1 MKGIVLA
8 GGTGTRLWPLTI
20 SVSKQLL
27 PIYDKPMIYYPIST
41 LMSCGIREI
50 LLITT
55 LSDQASFKNL
65 LGDGSQ
71 FGIKLDYAIQSE
83 PKGLAESFI
92 IGEDFISE
100 NDVALIL
107 GDNLFS
113 SVDFGPS
120 LKIFQERKGA
130 HIFVYTVSNPTAYGI
145 VELNEIGDPVCI
157 EEKPLQPKSHQ
168 AITGIYFFDKKVVEY
183 AKGVRPS
190 LRGELEIVDVLKT
203 YMNRGHLHVTN
214 LGSGSAWL
222 DTGTPQSL
230 HDASSYVRVMA
241 ERTGISIG
249 NLHELAVKNQWVTR
263 KLIEGENR
271 GLKDREV

>member
-8 GGTGTRLWPLTI
+8 GGTGSRLWPLTI

-27 PIYDKPMIYYPIST
+27 PIYDKPMIYYPISS

-55 LSDQASFKNL
+55 STDQNNFKNL

-71 FGIKLDYAIQSE
+71 FGIKLNYAIQNE
-83 PKGLAESFI
+83 PNGLAESFI
-92 IGEDFISE
+92 IGEEFIEE

-113 SVDFGPS
+113 GVDFGTS
-120 LKIFQERKGA
+120 LQVFNGKKGA
-130 HIFVYTVSNPTAYGI
+130 HIFTYVVSNPTQYGV
-145 VELNEIGDPVCI
+145 VEVNENGEPLSI
-157 EEKPLQPKSHQ
+157 EEKPHQPKSNQ
-168 AITGIYFFDKKVVEY
+168 AITGIYFFDNKVVEY
-183 AKGVRPS
+183 AKSVIPS
-190 LRGELEIVDVLKT
+190 PRGELEIVDVLQT
-203 YMNRGHLHVTN
+203 YLNQGRLNVTN
-214 LGSGSAWL
+214 LESGAAWL

-249 NLHELAVKNQWVTR
+249 SLHHMAIKNNWILEE
-263 KLIEGENR
+263 LIENENR
-271 GLKDREV
+271 SSKEQRI

>member
-8 GGTGTRLWPLTI
+8 GGTGSRLWPLTI

-55 LSDQASFKNL
+55 STDQNNFKNL

-71 FGIKLDYAIQSE
+71 FGIKLNYAIQNE
-83 PKGLAESFI
+83 PNGLAESFI
-92 IGEDFISE
+92 IGEEFIEE

-113 SVDFGPS
+113 GVDFGTS
-120 LKIFQERKGA
+120 LQVFNGKMGS
-130 HIFVYTVSNPTAYGI
+130 HIFTYVVSNPTQYGV
-145 VELNEIGDPVCI
+145 VEVNENGEPLSI
-157 EEKPLQPKSHQ
+157 EEKPHQPKSNQ
-168 AITGIYFFDKKVVEY
+168 AITGIYFFDNKVVEY
-183 AKGVRPS
+183 AKSVIPS
-190 LRGELEIVDVLKT
+190 PRGELEIVDVLQT
-203 YMNRGHLHVTN
+203 YLNQGRLNVTN
-214 LGSGSAWL
+214 LESGAAWL
-222 DTGTPQSL
+222 GTGTPQSL

-249 NLHELAVKNQWVTR
+249 SLHHMAIKNNWILEE
-263 KLIEGENR
+263 LIENENR
-271 GLKDREV
+271 SSKEQRI

>member
-8 GGTGTRLWPLTI
+8 GGTGSRLWPLTI

-55 LSDQASFKNL
+55 STDQNNFKNL

-71 FGIKLDYAIQSE
+71 FGIKLNYAIQNE
-83 PKGLAESFI
+83 PNGLAESFI
-92 IGEDFISE
+92 IGEEFIEE

-113 SVDFGPS
+113 GVDFGTS
-120 LKIFQERKGA
+120 LQVFNGKKGA
-130 HIFVYTVSNPTAYGI
+130 HIFTYVVSNPTQYGV
-145 VELNEIGDPVCI
+145 VEVNENGEPLSI
-157 EEKPLQPKSHQ
+157 EEKPHQPKSNQ
-168 AITGIYFFDKKVVEY
+168 AITGIYFFDNKVVEY
-183 AKGVRPS
+183 AKSVIPS
-190 LRGELEIVDVLKT
+190 PRGELEIVDVLQT
-203 YMNRGHLHVTN
+203 YLNQGRLNVTN
-214 LGSGSAWL
+214 LESGAAWL

-241 ERTGISIG
+241 ERTGISIRS
-249 NLHELAVKNQWVTR
+249 LHHMAIKNNWI
-263 KLIEGENR
+263 LE
-271 GLKDREV
+271 

>member
-8 GGTGTRLWPLTI
+8 GGTGSRLWPLTI

-55 LSDQASFKNL
+55 STDQNNFKNL

-71 FGIKLDYAIQSE
+71 FGIKLNYAIQNE
-83 PKGLAESFI
+83 PNGLAESFI
-92 IGEDFISE
+92 IGEEFIEE

-113 SVDFGPS
+113 GVDFGTS
-120 LKIFQERKGA
+120 LQVFKGKKGA
-130 HIFVYTVSNPTAYGI
+130 HIFTYIVSNPSQYGV
-145 VELNEIGDPVCI
+145 VEVNENGEPLSI
-157 EEKPLQPKSHQ
+157 EEKPHLPKSNQ
-168 AITGIYFFDKKVVEY
+168 AITGIYFFDNKVVEY
-183 AKGVRPS
+183 AKSVIPS
-190 LRGELEIVDVLKT
+190 PRGELEIVDILQT
-203 YMNRGHLHVTN
+203 YLNQGRLNVTN
-214 LGSGSAWL
+214 LESGAAWL

-249 NLHELAVKNQWVTR
+249 SLHHMAIKNNWILEE
-263 KLIEGENR
+263 LIENR
-271 GLKDREV
+271 NAKEQRI

>member
-8 GGTGTRLWPLTI
+8 GGTGSRLWPLTI

-55 LSDQASFKNL
+55 STDQNNFKNL

-71 FGIKLDYAIQSE
+71 FGIKLNYAIQNE
-83 PKGLAESFI
+83 PNGLAESFI
-92 IGEDFISE
+92 IGEEFIEE

-113 SVDFGPS
+113 GVDFGTS
-120 LKIFQERKGA
+120 LQVFNGKKGA
-130 HIFVYTVSNPTAYGI
+130 HIFTYVVSNPTQYGV
-145 VELNEIGDPVCI
+145 VEVNENGEPLSI
-157 EEKPLQPKSHQ
+157 EEKPHQPKSNQ
-168 AITGIYFFDKKVVEY
+168 AITGIYFFDNKVVEY
-183 AKGVRPS
+183 AKSVIPS
-190 LRGELEIVDVLKT
+190 PRGELEIVDVLQT
-203 YMNRGHLHVTN
+203 YLNQGRLNVTN
-214 LGSGSAWL
+214 LESGAAWL

-249 NLHELAVKNQWVTR
+249 SLHHMAIKNNWILEE
-263 KLIEGENR
+263 LIENENR
-271 GLKDREV
+271 SSKEQRI

>member
-8 GGTGTRLWPLTI
+8 GGTGSRLWPITR

-27 PIYDKPMIYYPIST
+27 PIYDKPMIFYPIST
-41 LMSCGIREI
+41 LMSCGIRDI

-55 LSDQASFKNL
+55 FTDQANFKNL

-71 FGIKLDYAIQSE
+71 FGVNLNYAIQNE
-83 PKGLAESFI
+83 PNGLAESFI
-92 IGEDFISE
+92 IGADFIGG

-113 SVDFGPS
+113 GVDFGAS
-120 LKIFQERKGA
+120 LSVFQEKKGA
-130 HIFVYTVSNPTAYGI
+130 HIFTYTVSNPTQYGV
-145 VELNEIGDPVCI
+145 VEISEIGEPLSI
-157 EEKPLQPKSHQ
+157 EEKPRQPRSNH
-168 AITGIYFFDKKVVEY
+168 AITGIYFFDNKVVEY
-183 AKGVRPS
+183 AKSVVPS
-190 LRGELEIVDVLKT
+190 PRGELEIVDVLKT
-203 YMNRGHLHVTN
+203 YLTHSRLNVTN
-214 LGSGSAWL
+214 LESGVAWL

-249 NLHELAVKNQWVTR
+249 SLHDMAIKNKWLPEQLT
-263 KLIEGENR
+263 ENQN
-271 GLKDREV
+271 

>member
-8 GGTGTRLWPLTI
+8 GGTGSRLWPLTI

-55 LSDQASFKNL
+55 STDQNNFKNL

-71 FGIKLDYAIQSE
+71 FGIKLNYAIQNE
-83 PKGLAESFI
+83 PNGLAESFI
-92 IGEDFISE
+92 IGEEFIEE

-113 SVDFGPS
+113 GVDFGTS
-120 LKIFQERKGA
+120 LQVFNGKKGA
-130 HIFVYTVSNPTAYGI
+130 HIFTYVVSNPTQYGV
-145 VELNEIGDPVCI
+145 VEVNENGEPLSI
-157 EEKPLQPKSHQ
+157 EEKPHQPKSNQ
-168 AITGIYFFDKKVVEY
+168 AITGIYFFDNKVVEY
-183 AKGVRPS
+183 AKSVIPS
-190 LRGELEIVDVLKT
+190 PRGELEIVDVLQT
-203 YMNRGHLHVTN
+203 YLNQGRLNVTN
-214 LGSGSAWL
+214 LESGAAWL

-249 NLHELAVKNQWVTR
+249 SLHHMAIKNEWILE
-263 KLIEGENR
+263 KLIENENR
-271 GLKDREV
+271 SSKEQRI

>member
-8 GGTGTRLWPLTI
+8 GGTGSRLWPLTI

-27 PIYDKPMIYYPIST
+27 PIYDKPMIYYPIAT

-55 LSDQASFKNL
+55 STDQNSFKNL

-71 FGIKLDYAIQSE
+71 FGITLSYAIQNE
-83 PKGLAESFI
+83 PNGLAESFI
-92 IGEDFISE
+92 IGEEFIEE

-113 SVDFGPS
+113 GVDFGAS
-120 LKIFQERKGA
+120 LKVFQERKGT
-130 HIFVYTVSNPTAYGI
+130 HIFTYTVSNPMQYGVI
-145 VELNEIGDPVCI
+145 ELNENGEPISI
-157 EEKPLQPKSHQ
+157 EEKPLHPKSNQ
-168 AITGIYFFDKKVVEY
+168 AITGIYFFDNKVVEY
-183 AKGVRPS
+183 AKRVVPS
-190 LRGELEIVDVLKT
+190 PRGELEIVDVLRI
-203 YMNRGHLHVTN
+203 YLDQSRLNVTN
-214 LGSGSAWL
+214 LESGAAWL

-249 NLHELAVKNQWVTR
+249 SLHQMAIKNEWLPE
-263 KLIEGENR
+263 KLLQNENR
-271 GLKDREV
+271 NSKEQRI